1 LICVRKLGIDRVVR
15 NIVEKGEPS
24 QGWSSGFNFLFLT
37 ADTRTERHI
46 RGLQGVITLTFIFEP
61 VEYILID
68 FGVYKIILVI
78 IL

>member
-1 LICVRKLGIDRVVR
+1 LICVRKLGIDRFVR

-37 ADTRTERHI
+37 ANTRTERHV

-61 VEYILID
+61 VEYIFID
-68 FGVYKIILVI
+68 FEVFKSAVMIVC
-78 IL
+78 